1 MSLSTNPVCHL
12 GQLTRLLPV
21 VHFAEYSRRG
31 VYSWGWRTL
40 PDCQLLYVLS
50 GQMKLQLGSR
60 TYDLLPGDCA
70 YYGPDSPHKLI
81 SKLPDTSFYSIH
93 FDWHG
98 QSMTPTHPSLGIRVY
113 NNDELAA
120 EPIAY
125 TVDVVDRTSV
135 PLPHVSRASSLES
148 LFIPIVKEYLE
159 QEAGFEL
166 LLRAHLTT
174 LLIAFVRL
182 QLARI
187 PYSERGPVTPALEA
201 IASAPERSWSVAE
214 LASLCGYHPVY
225 FSEVFRDLTG
235 QPPKTYLMLARNQ
248 KAKQLLLSG
257 AKITDIVDRLGYG
270 SIHYFSRNFKEMTGL
285 SPSQYRIYGQSEAD
299 EKAARE

>member
-1 MSLSTNPVCHL
+1 MNQSTNLVHHL
-12 GQLTRLLPV
+12 GQLSRLLPV

-31 VYSWGWRTL
+31 MYSWGWRTI

-50 GQMKLQLGSR
+50 GQMELQLGGR
-60 TYDLLPGDCA
+60 TYILLPGDCA
-70 YYGPDSPHKLI
+70 YYGPDSPHKLV
-81 SKLPDTSFYSIH
+81 SKSPDTSFCSIH
-93 FDWHG
+93 FDWHR
-98 QSMTPTHPSLGIRVY
+98 QTMTPAHPILGIRVY
-113 NNDELAA
+113 DNDEPAA

-125 TVDVVDRTSV
+125 TVDVVERGSV

-148 LFIPIVKEYLE
+148 LFIPIVKEYRE
-159 QEAGFEL
+159 QEPGFEL
-166 LLRAHLTT
+166 QLRAHLTT
-174 LLIAFVRL
+174 LLIAFARL

-187 PYSERGPVTPALEA
+187 PSERGPITPALEA

-225 FSEVFRDLTG
+225 FSEVFRNLIG
-235 QPPKTYLMLARNQ
+235 QTPKTYLMLARTQ

-270 SIHYFSRNFKEMTGL
+270 SIHYFSRNFKERTGL

-299 EKAARE
+299 EKAVRE